1 MGYRQGKEMTNDNR
15 ILWIDFAKSVSAA
28 AVVVQHTFGIFYW
41 NPVLRLS
48 CYLAVP
54 VFILLSGI
62 TA

>member
-1 MGYRQGKEMTNDNR
+1 MGYRQGKEMTSDNR

-28 AVVVQHTFGIFYW
+28 AVVVQHTFGIFYG

-48 CYLAVP
+48 GYLAVP